1 MQCCG
6 FVGKQIPVCLGSLTV
21 TEYGNLSFKSL
32 NSAVHIRLVQRAAT
46 VANQITGGEVI
57 ASVYN
62 DVIFGN
68 QTAGIL
74 LIETERIGMY
84 FYITVQS
91 LQSLGG
97 TVYLR
102 LSYLV
107 FRVQY
112 LALQVAD
119 TDRVIVHQTYCT
131 YPCTCKIEGGR
142 GTKSACAYYQNS
154 CLMQFFLSVF
164 SYFGKR
170 GLSAVSGHDE
180 NYKYKERDLNP
191 FQVETGIPV
200 FPYGF
205 AA

>member
-1 MQCCG
+1 MLR
-6 FVGKQIPVCLGSLTV
+6 FRRKQIPVCLGSLTV

-91 LQSLGG
+91 LQSLG
-97 TVYLR
+97 
-102 LSYLV
+102 
-107 FRVQY
+107 
-112 LALQVAD
+112 VAG
-119 TDRVIVHQTYCT
+119 C
-131 YPCTCKIEGGR
+131 
-142 GTKSACAYYQNS
+142 
-154 CLMQFFLSVF
+154 
-164 SYFGKR
+164 
-170 GLSAVSGHDE
+170 
-180 NYKYKERDLNP
+180 
-191 FQVETGIPV
+191 
-200 FPYGF
+200 
-205 AA
+205 